1 MNTFVYIIQKKLT
14 KSSLHYLSLFIFC
27 FLFLK
32 ECYSQQFHPSSQI
45 SIITASP
52 GKEIYNCFGHSA
64 VRVNDTINQYDLV
77 YNYGIYDFSTP
88 NFVIKFIRGKLL
100 YKLGL
105 NRYNG
110 FVAGYERQGRQ
121 VSERVLNLNEAQKTK
136 VIAFLAENY
145 QPENREYL
153 YDFFYDNCASRI
165 RDLFEENVNNTLVY
179 DTTAVKQI
187 TFRQQLDEYLHSM
200 PWSNFGIDLILGLPA
215 DKKADFRNQM
225 FLPDYLEENMSKATL
240 NGKPLLSKQIVV
252 APLINS
258 FRNEN
263 QLFSPLVV
271 ISIVAILFFI
281 LTFFVSNKRLQ
292 WLLDVLLFGLLT
304 IAGCI
309 FLFMW
314 LGTNH
319 QACYQN
325 LNMLWANPLYLF
337 IIPYAKI
344 RKAKLIWWSILI
356 LTIVLILSF
365 PVFPQQYH
373 IAFIP
378 IFFIIVFR
386 CIKNLRD

>member
-1 MNTFVYIIQKKLT
+1 MNTFVYTIQKKLT
-14 KSSLHYLSLFIFC
+14 KYSLHYLSLFIFC
-27 FLFLK
+27 FLFLT

-45 SIITASP
+45 SIVTASP

-88 NFVIKFIRGKLL
+88 NFAIKFIRGKLL

-121 VSERVLNLNEAQKTK
+121 VSERVLNLNKVQKTK
-136 VIAFLAENY
+136 VIAFLSENY
-145 QPENREYL
+145 QPENRQYL

-165 RDLFEENVNNTLVY
+165 RDLFEENVNDKLVY

-200 PWSNFGIDLILGLPA
+200 PW
-215 DKKADFRNQM
+215 
-225 FLPDYLEENMSKATL
+225 ATL
-240 NGKPLLSKQIVV
+240 NGKSLLSKQIVV

-263 QLFSPLVV
+263 QSFSPFVV

-292 WLLDVLLFGLLT
+292 WLLDLLLFGLLT

-325 LNMLWANPLYLF
+325 LNILWANPLYLF

-344 RKAKLIWWSILI
+344 RKAKLIWWSILV